1 MQLNEFFD
9 YKNQLMKELCC
20 NEAIVKLVTDKDN
33 SDVPNHTLAYSQIY
47 PFEFVPETV
56 DNGQTII
63 CFDVDVAEVINKTFY
78 VPVVYVWVFTHK
90 SKMRLSTGGIRTDK
104 IAAEIDK
111 VLNGSRYYGLG
122 ELNLKSVGRFSP
134 IADYQ
139 GRVLTYY
146 AKDFNRLNTKQPP
159 SNRKQ
164 LSGI

>member
-1 MQLNEFFD
+1 
-9 YKNQLMKELCC
+9 MKELCC
-20 NEAIVKLVTDKDN
+20 NETIVKLITDKKD

-47 PFEFVPETV
+47 PYEFVPETV

-78 VPVVYVWVFTHK
+78 MPVVYVWIFTHK
-90 SKMRLSTGGIRTDK
+90 SKMRLPTGGIRTDK

-134 IADYQ
+134 ITDYQ
-139 GRVLTYY
+139 GRVMTYC
-146 AKDFNRLNTKQPP
+146 AKDFNRLTTKQPP
-159 SNRKQ
+159 SSRR
-164 LSGI
+164 

>member
-20 NEAIVKLVTDKDN
+20 NEAIVKLITDKETVA
-33 SDVPNHTLAYSQIY
+33 VPNRTLAYSQIY
-47 PFEFVPETV
+47 PYEFVPETV

-63 CFDVDVAEVINKTFY
+63 CFDVDVADVINKTFY
-78 VPVVYVWVFTHK
+78 VPVVYVWIFTHK

-104 IAAEIDK
+104 IAAEVDK
-111 VLNGSRYYGLG
+111 VLNGSRYFGLG

-134 IADYQ
+134 ISDYQ

-146 AKDFNRLNTKQPP
+146 AKDFNRLSTRQPS

-164 LSGI
+164 PPEI